1 MKFFLIK
8 KLYLKNHN
16 NNNDKNDKIG
26 GNVPIA
32 NDINK
37 SFSNL
42 DINGGSI
49 IFRNKYKNNKIKLNI

>member
-8 KLYLKNHN
+8 KLYLKNN
-16 NNNDKNDKIG
+16 NKNDDKNDKIG
-26 GNVPIA
+26 GNVPIT

>member
-16 NNNDKNDKIG
+16 NNDKNDKKG

-32 NDINK
+32 NEINK

-49 IFRNKYKNNKIKLNI
+49 IYRNKYKNNKIKLNI